1 MKKTISILLVLVMS
15 FAICACG
22 AQPAAEQPQPQ
33 PAEEATY
40 VMPTPAAEAIN
51 PQTPEA
57 QVELMFNNLAAIKM
71 PTDAAENR
79 YAVTDLDRNG
89 RLELFG
95 ASTQGSSYFTTGK
108 IFEVNESYN
117 GFNEVAI
124 NLKEGA
130 SLPEVIMEAADTYD
144 DNGTFS
150 YVFKDVT
157 RDGSDTSYTV
167 NSAISL
173 KNGALNIQYLGQEK
187 TVIINGTS
195 AVEFYDANSKIIGP
209 DEFNALNT
217 VNGTKSSTNF
227 DWFQLGEVASSGRLM
242 SSYNIF
248 NGSLQPAVVVPAA
261 TPTPTNS
268 VIIVTPGFL
277 MITKNPTWETR
288 TEGENCI
295 FVAKADNW
303 DSCKWTFLYNGVA
316 YDANQF
322 TNMTGCGTS
331 GASDG
336 TLYVYNSNLNLN
348 GWQLYCTFYG
358 IGNQQTAQTNTVGFT
373 INQKTVYNQ
382 TSGSYYQAGSDNYAT
397 GIYIPMIGY
406 TVYVNPSICNVSGYL
421 YDGCPCTV
429 YYTGNTPSGNSG
441 GSIYKVDIYGGSWP
455 QPTDPPQ
462 PVIHSCPGWIE
473 SVYPEG
479 NTAQIGT
486 QFGPFN
492 YSLDYLRLPVGVEY
506 VGLNCI
512 VYYLGD
518 SPLSSEVT
526 EVTIV
531 R

>member
-22 AQPAAEQPQPQ
+22 AQPAAEKPQPQ

-40 VMPTPAAEAIN
+40 VMPTPAAEAVN

-124 NLKEGA
+124 NLKEGS

-150 YVFKDVT
+150 YAFKDVT

-195 AVEFYDANSKIIGP
+195 AVEFYDANGKIIGP

-227 DWFQLGEVASSGRLM
+227 DWFQLGEVTASTRLL

-248 NGSLQPAVVVPAA
+248 KGNIQPPVVVPAA
-261 TPTPTNS
+261 TPAPTPTNS

-288 TEGENCI
+288 YVGDTCI
-295 FVAKADNW
+295 FDARADNW
-303 DSCKWTFLYNGVA
+303 DSCRWTFICNGTAYNAG
-316 YDANQF
+316 QF
-322 TNMTGCGTS
+322 SSMTGCQTNG
-331 GASDG
+331 GNDPA
-336 TLYVYNSNLNLN
+336 LYVYNANKNLNN
-348 GWQLYCTFYG
+348 WTAYCTFYG

-373 INQKTVYNQ
+373 INDKQPVYNQ
-382 TSGSYYQAGSDNYAT
+382 TSGSYSSYGSDNFAT
-397 GIYIPMIGY
+397 AIYIPMIGN
-406 TVYVNPSICNVSGYL
+406 TVYVSPSLCNIDGVL

-429 YYTGNTPSGNSG
+429 YFTGNTPTGNSG
-441 GSIYKVDIYGGSWP
+441 GSIYRVDIYGGSG
-455 QPTDPPQ
+455 PTT
-462 PVIHSCPGWIE
+462 HSCYGTIIGL
-473 SVYPEG
+473 YPEG
-479 NTAQIGT
+479 NTAQISCPDGV
-486 QFGPFN
+486 FN
-492 YSLDYLRLPVGVEY
+492 YSLDMLPIGIEL
-506 VGLNCI
+506 LNRGCTI
-512 VYYLGD
+512 YYTGD
-518 SPLSSEVT
+518 SPMSSEIT
-526 EVTIV
+526 NITIP
-531 R
+531 